1 MTETTAHFPP
11 KMRVLFD
18 KHRYK
23 VFHGGR
29 GSGKS
34 WAFAR
39 ALLIQAAAEPLR
51 VLCCRE
57 VQRSIKQSVHQLLKD
72 QIQEL
77 GFGYLYDVTETA
89 IRCKNGSEFYFAGL
103 ASHTAES
110 IKSYEG
116 IDRVWIEEGA
126 TVSKKSLD
134 ILIPTI
140 RKPKSEIWISF
151 NPDLETDEIYQRFV
165 VQPPDDCVVVQV
177 NFNDNPWLPDVLDK
191 ERIHCQVH
199 RPKEYDWIWLGK
211 ARVVAEGAIYAD
223 EFQQLVEEHR
233 ITRVSHDPV
242 LKTHVVMDL
251 GWADSMSLIMVQRSG
266 SELRI
271 IDYIEES
278 YKTLDYY
285 SDQLKQRPYN
295 WGTVF
300 MPHDAVARD
309 FKTGKS
315 AAELMTQL
323 GWTISVVPMGEVE
336 GGIRVARLAFPRCWF
351 DKEKAARLLECLK
364 RYRRSINAT
373 TGQPQGPLHDDASH
387 GADAFRYM
395 CVSAD
400 QMRNDNIKRRKDYDS
415 GQTGSWMGA

>member
-1 MTETTAHFPP
+1 METVANFPK
-11 KMRVLFD
+11 KMRGLFEPY
-18 KHRYK
+18 RYK

-39 ALLIQAAAEPLR
+39 ALLIQAAEKKLR
-51 VLCCRE
+51 ILCCRE
-57 VQRSIKQSVHQLLKD
+57 IQKSIKTSVHQLLVD
-72 QIQEL
+72 QIQSL
-77 GFGYLYDVTETA
+77 NLGYLYDVTETA
-89 IRCKNGSEFYFAGL
+89 IRCKNGSEFYFTGL
-103 ASHTAES
+103 ASHTADS
-110 IKSYEG
+110 VKSFEG
-116 IDRVWIEEGA
+116 VDRVWLEEA
-126 TVSKKSLD
+126 QSISKKSLD

-140 RKPKSEIWISF
+140 RKPASEIWFSL
-151 NPDLETDEIYQRFV
+151 NPHLETDEVYQRFV
-165 VQPPDDCVVVQV
+165 VNPPDDTLIVQV
-177 NFNDNPWLPDVLDK
+177 NYDSNPYFPDVLEK
-191 ERIHCQVH
+191 ERLHCKMH
-199 RPKEYDWIWLGK
+199 RPKEYQNIWDGK
-211 ARVVAEGAIYAD
+211 PMVVAEGAIYAD
-223 EFQQLVEEHR
+223 EFQQLVDEHR

-251 GWADSMSLIMVQRSG
+251 GWADSMAMIMVQRSG

-285 SDQLKQRPYN
+285 SDQLKQRSYN

-309 FKTGKS
+309 YKTGKS
-315 AAELMTQL
+315 ASELMTQM
-323 GWTISVVPMGEVE
+323 GWTVSVVPMGEVE

-364 RYRRSINAT
+364 RYRRAINAT

-387 GADAFRYM
+387 GADAFRYL

-400 QMRNDNIKRRKDYDS
+400 QMRNDNIKRRKDYDD
-415 GQTGSWMGA
+415 GRAGSWMNA

>member
-1 MTETTAHFPP
+1 
-11 KMRVLFD
+11 MRGLFEPY
-18 KHRYK
+18 RYK

-39 ALLIQAAAEPLR
+39 SLLIQAAEKKLR
-51 VLCCRE
+51 ILCCRE
-57 VQRSIKQSVHQLLKD
+57 VQKSVKTSVHQLLVD
-72 QIQEL
+72 QIQSL
-77 GFGYLYDVTETA
+77 NLSYLYDVTETA
-89 IRCKNGSEFYFAGL
+89 IRCKNGSEFYFTGL
-103 ASHTAES
+103 ASHTADS
-110 IKSYEG
+110 VKSFEG
-116 IDRVWIEEGA
+116 VDRVWIEEA
-126 TVSKKSLD
+126 QSISKKSLD

-140 RKPKSEIWISF
+140 RKPDSEIWFSL
-151 NPDLETDEIYQRFV
+151 NPHLETDEVYMRFV
-165 VQPPDDCVVVQV
+165 VNPPDDTLVVQV
-177 NFNDNPWLPDVLDK
+177 NYDSNPWFPDVLEK
-191 ERIHCQVH
+191 ERLHCQMH
-199 RPKEYDWIWLGK
+199 RPKEYLNIWGGK
-211 ARVVAEGAIYAD
+211 PMVVAEGAIYAD
-223 EFQQLVEEHR
+223 EFQQLVDEHR

-251 GWADSMSLIMVQRSG
+251 GWADSMAMIMVQRSG

-285 SDQLKQRPYN
+285 SDQLKQRSYN

-309 FKTGKS
+309 YKTGKS

-323 GWTISVVPMGEVE
+323 GWTVSVVPMGEVE

-364 RYRRSINAT
+364 RYRRAINAT

-387 GADAFRYM
+387 GADAFRYL

-400 QMRNDNIKRRKDYDS
+400 QMRNDNIKRRKDYDD
-415 GQTGSWMGA
+415 GRAGSWMNA